1 MFSRWGEAPKQPKYF
16 IVLFRTTS
24 AQVTL
29 EEANAMLA
37 EFDTD
42 IVMEDGDDTGR
53 GNIMFLFSKFVIFVK
68 ILKWPVV

>member
-1 MFSRWGEAPKQPKYF
+1 MVLVFSRWGGALEQPKYF
-16 IVLFRTTS
+16 IDLFRTTS

-53 GNIMFLFSKFVIFVK
+53 GNIIFLFS
-68 ILKWPVV
+68 

>member
-1 MFSRWGEAPKQPKYF
+1 MV
-16 IVLFRTTS
+16 VLFRTTS

-53 GNIMFLFSKFVIFVK
+53 GNIIFFFFFNLPFLSKFLNNNYLLKLHREVTG
-68 ILKWPVV
+68 ILR